1 MKDYG
6 YTYLISGKY
15 RGQQINSFGIVFAF
29 DAINAENKVIAK
41 FREEHPHHQELTYKV
56 HPINDLWRNYYIENG
71 WLVKEE

>member
-1 MKDYG
+1 
-6 YTYLISGKY
+6 
-15 RGQQINSFGIVFAF
+15 VFAF